1 MEAYMKHS
9 KEQFVERVVKMLYHK
24 KRLGSLSEKD
34 KQYLDM
40 LLVRDNLQYLYEENT
55 KTKEN
60 N

>member
-1 MEAYMKHS
+1 MKHS